1 MNCRRMS
8 WASMA
13 YHDTFHDLVT
23 SRDTSRHFVT
33 THGISNLPRHHDVS
47 QEFRARG
54 ESHRRPWKHYRR
66 FTLGN
71 LSRIHDTSY
80 GASVVAL
87 HDAVA
92 TCHDVSFHV
101 FEGCGSNPL
110 LSYDTRNE
118 SKYIQRQQAF
128 GYGLLTET
136 TSSTPLSWAPAS
148 DVGTNTHAHQRQRR
162 PIPWAPT
169 ATPAG
174 SVHSKTWEFST
185 SK

>member
-1 MNCRRMS
+1 
-8 WASMA
+8 MA
-13 YHDTFHDLVT
+13 FQIFHDIMTCRKSSGRVARVT
-23 SRDTSRHFVT
+23 DGHGSTTGSLWGTCRGFMTRVT
-33 THGISNLPRHHDVS
+33 V
-47 QEFRARG
+47 
-54 ESHRRPWKHYRR
+54 
-66 FTLGN
+66 
-71 LSRIHDTSY
+71 
-80 GASVVAL
+80 ASVVAL
-87 HDAVA
+87 HDTVA

-118 SKYIQRQQAF
+118 SKYIKRQQAF

-148 DVGTNTHAHQRQRR
+148 DVGTNTHAHRRQRR

-185 SK
+185 SKQPRHHQLLVPATSPRYRR